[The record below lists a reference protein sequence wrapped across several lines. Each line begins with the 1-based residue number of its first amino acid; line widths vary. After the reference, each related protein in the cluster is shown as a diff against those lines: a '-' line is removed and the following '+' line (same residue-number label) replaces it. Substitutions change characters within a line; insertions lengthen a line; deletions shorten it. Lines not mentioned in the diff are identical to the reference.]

1 MKKPIIKE
9 EHVRKELLLKSLG
22 RLEKELTI
30 LENRFFSNPKV
41 KND

>member
-9 EHVRKELLLKSLG
+9 DHVRKELLLKSLG

-30 LENRFFSNPKV
+30 LENRFFSKPQV
-41 KND
+41 KK